1 MSKPTY
7 SVNAAAHTFLQALG
21 AYQVA
26 TLELN
31 RSLER
36 LYDHLYEFSQP
47 LKHIVVATGAALTP
61 ARELYDS
68 SESTLRRANR

>member
-1 MSKPTY
+1 MNKPAY

-21 AYQVA
+21 DYQVA

-36 LYDHLYEFSQP
+36 LYGHLYEFSQP
-47 LKHIVVATGAALTP
+47 LKHIVVATGTALTP
-61 ARELYDS
+61 ARELCDA
-68 SESTLRRANR
+68 SESTLRRASR

>member
-7 SVNAAAHTFLQALG
+7 SVNQAAREFLTALG
-21 AYQVA
+21 DYQAA

-36 LYDHLYEFSQP
+36 LYGHLYEFSQP
-47 LKHIVVATGAALTP
+47 LKHIAVTTSAALTP
-61 ARELYDS
+61 AHGS
-68 SESTLRRANR
+68 SEPSASTLSRANR